1 LDVALL
7 FRPYSVT
14 LLQAFVVSV
23 VLLGVLVTIFFGDE
37 EDPPAPGHLLRH
49 PVLIALDLVVL
60 VLMLVFLGPIF
71 WRMFTPAIPGF

>member
-1 LDVALL
+1 MALL
-7 FRPYSVT
+7 LQPYSVP
-14 LLQAFVVSV
+14 LWQAFIVSV

-37 EDPPAPGHLLRH
+37 EDPPASGHLFRH
-49 PVLIALDLVVL
+49 PVGIAVDLVIL